1 VQCRAW
7 FAGLLHNVHIIADN
21 TTNNWTM
28 NLQPE
33 VAEERLNGSSTPL
46 NFEDWSGSIDID
58 DIDELAGGGRFEKIN
73 KKREASATV
82 SRRKKKPKGMP
93 KRPLSG
99 NIYIYLNR

>member
-1 VQCRAW
+1 
-7 FAGLLHNVHIIADN
+7 
-21 TTNNWTM
+21 M

>member
-1 VQCRAW
+1 M
-7 FAGLLHNVHIIADN
+7 N
-21 TTNNWTM
+21 TA
-28 NLQPE
+28 
-33 VAEERLNGSSTPL
+33 VEERLNGSSTPL

-58 DIDELAGGGRFEKIN
+58 EEIELAGGPFEKIN

-99 NIYIYLNR
+99 TIHDVKIE